1 MEKQVYKVKQKL
13 LKCRSLLSY
22 GNASVWDRISSYS
35 TSLIVVSSDKKKFAD
50 NRILLAIEE
59 EEANSYLIDSYMN
72 IVNQLDKDARSIVSF
87 AYMKNHYTVN
97 VIASILSMSERNV
110 QRILSDSLRMIAYL
124 DPDIDFT
131 INDLKNY
138 YYYTRN
144 KKNNLVIKRTVFVLI
159 KNHYATVKELL
170 IGEEISFDDL
180 QAYYSNKI
188 ESKFE
193 QRKVLRVIYYLAF
206 AFETIEENEFIE
218 LMKHTQASKKEIN
231 RKLKKVRLHQINDGL
246 NKKNIKA
253 EL

>member
-1 MEKQVYKVKQKL
+1 
-13 LKCRSLLSY
+13 
-22 GNASVWDRISSYS
+22 
-35 TSLIVVSSDKKKFAD
+35 
-50 NRILLAIEE
+50 
-59 EEANSYLIDSYMN
+59 MN

-110 QRILSDSLRMIAYL
+110 QRILSGSLRMIAYL

-131 INDLKNY
+131 INDLKN

-231 RKLKKVRLHQINDGL
+231 RKLKKVRLHQITGGL

>member
-231 RKLKKVRLHQINDGL
+231 RKLKKYDYT
-246 NKKNIKA
+246 K
-253 EL
+253 

>member
-22 GNASVWDRISSYS
+22 GNASVWDRISNYS
-35 TSLIVVSSDKKKFAD
+35 TSLIVVSSDKKIFTD

-131 INDLKNY
+131 INDLKK